1 MKPVYII
8 NGFLESGKT
17 EFILYTLS
25 QPYFQTKGTTL
36 LILCE
41 EGEIEY
47 DEDIL
52 RRSRTIVEVVDEEA
66 QMTAANMVALEKNI
80 NRSVLSSSTTACG
93 ILRISSCRGTG
104 A

>member
-1 MKPVYII
+1 MKPVYVI

-17 EFILYTLS
+17 EFIMYTLS

-41 EGEIEY
+41 EGETEY

-52 RRSRTIVEVVDEEA
+52 KRSRTIVEVVDEEA
-66 QMTAANMVALEKNI
+66 QMTAANMANI
-80 NRSVLSSSTTACG
+80 SRSVLSSSITACG
-93 ILRISSCRGTG
+93 ILRISNCRGTG
-104 A
+104 V

>member
-66 QMTAANMVALEKNI
+66 QMTAANMVALEKI
-80 NRSVLSSSTTACG
+80 
-93 ILRISSCRGTG
+93 
-104 A
+104 